1 MNTKIVIIII
11 VIVLGF
17 VFFIA
22 RDGSDEVLLEDS
34 TGEAGVES
42 AVPAPGS
49 KGVDEMIVVE
59 DGDAMEDDSLGTES
73 SGRTSAESGA
83 DGAKGT
89 DSAEDTGSTPA
100 VVTYTASGFS
110 PTTVTISKGES
121 VTWKNESNRRMWVA
135 SAVHPTHTIY
145 PEQTDVDCLGSS
157 FDACA
162 GAGVGASYEF
172 TFNEVGTWKYHN
184 HLGVFNTGTI
194 IVE

>member
-42 AVPAPGS
+42 TVPAPGS
-49 KGVDEMIVVE
+49 EGVDEMIVVE

-73 SGRTSAESGA
+73 SGRTSAESGT
-83 DGAKGT
+83 KGT
-89 DSAEDTGSTPA
+89 DNTEGTVSAPA

-110 PTTVTISKGES
+110 PATITISKGES

-135 SAVHPTHTIY
+135 SVVHPTHTIY
-145 PEQTDVDCLGSS
+145 PERTDADCFGSS

-162 GAGVGASYEF
+162 GAGVGANYEF

-184 HLGVFNTGTI
+184 HLGAFNTGTV